1 MISVPYVQFFVD
13 IRAARACG
21 LSDAPSFVLNT
32 VYFYVT
38 INIQNS
44 GGGLSMNIQSFPQI
58 RPLSDLRS
66 SIGEITEFVDNQQT
80 PVILTKHGHGKYVFL
95 SLEEYSELVAR
106 RELYQLLDEGLDDIA
121 NGRTQE
127 FSAAMKEIRKGIAG
141 GGV

>member
-1 MISVPYVQFFVD
+1 
-13 IRAARACG
+13 
-21 LSDAPSFVLNT
+21 
-32 VYFYVT
+32 
-38 INIQNS
+38 
-44 GGGLSMNIQSFPQI
+44 MNMQSFPLI

-80 PVILTKHGHGKYVFL
+80 PVILTKHGRGKYVFL
-95 SLEEYSELVAR
+95 SVEEYSELVAR

-127 FSAAMKEIRKGIAG
+127 FGAAMKEIRKDIAD

>member
-1 MISVPYVQFFVD
+1 MNT
-13 IRAARACG
+13 R
-21 LSDAPSFVLNT
+21 SF
-32 VYFYVT
+32 
-38 INIQNS
+38 S
-44 GGGLSMNIQSFPQI
+44 QI

-80 PVILTKHGHGKYVFL
+80 PVILTKHGRGKYVFL